1 MTITITIDDVDAQLI
16 LNNIA
21 LVKGW
26 GDVTLET
33 GRTKLGVDLRNE
45 VRQLAVQGETQRIR
59 DEEIKTQKQGYNA
72 KITFT

>member
-45 VRQLAVQGETQRIR
+45 VRQLAVAGETQRIR